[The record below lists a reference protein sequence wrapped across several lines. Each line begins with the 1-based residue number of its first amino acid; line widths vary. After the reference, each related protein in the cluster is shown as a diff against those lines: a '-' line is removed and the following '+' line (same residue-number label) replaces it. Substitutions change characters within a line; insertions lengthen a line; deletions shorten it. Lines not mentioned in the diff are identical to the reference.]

1 MKIPI
6 SVRIVLLAVIWTAFI
21 IYALVSE
28 QSKIPRFPWLAEPGV
43 DKLIHII
50 LFGVEA
56 GLLAFMVPKTEKRKF
71 WIPILAWCFILGGGL
86 EVVQH
91 VWIEGRSGDVLD
103 LLADM
108 IGGALGMA
116 AVRFLWR

>member
-1 MKIPI
+1 M
-6 SVRIVLLAVIWTAFI
+6 
-21 IYALVSE
+21 
-28 QSKIPRFPWLAEPGV
+28 
-43 DKLIHII
+43 
-50 LFGVEA
+50 
-56 GLLAFMVPKTEKRKF
+56 
-71 WIPILAWCFILGGGL
+71 PILAWCFILGGGL

>member
-1 MKIPI
+1 
-6 SVRIVLLAVIWTAFI
+6 LAVIWTAFI

-28 QSKIPRFPWLAEPGV
+28 QSKIPRFPGLAEPGV